1 MSKPRVRKKSLPYS
15 DSKLTPEQ
23 SMAAITKLIES
34 LGCKDY
40 DWMTLGGQK
49 TLRFA
54 LKVKVRG
61 VEKFL
66 AYKLKPPPLTKT
78 VTSYNPRLYKNEKI
92 VVSDDITAFRVLFW
106 YTKNKIIAVQTG
118 LFSFEEE
125 FMPHMIIALPDG
137 TEQTLQ
143 ERLQDEILG
152 LAGPLGFR
160 MLPAPAELEKKGTD
174 LKIVSGEF
182 KENGSKS

>member
-1 MSKPRVRKKSLPYS
+1 MTSSSVRKKALPYS
-15 DSKLTPEQ
+15 GSKLTPDQ
-23 SMAAITKLIES
+23 SMAAITKLLEN

-78 VTSYNPRLYKNEKI
+78 VTSYNPKLYKNEKI

-125 FMPHMIIALPDG
+125 FMSHMIIALPDG

-143 ERLQDEILG
+143 ERLDDEILG
-152 LAGPLGFR
+152 LAGPHGFL
-160 MLPAPAELEKKGTD
+160 MLPQPE
-174 LKIVSGEF
+174 
-182 KENGSKS
+182 KENKPQNNKTIEAEFTQK